1 MNLKAK
7 CGILLGTLM
16 LLTGLWAG
24 AQNQVRIT
32 GKVLDQNGQPVI
44 GSSVKQAGTTN
55 GVVTGSDG
63 SYTLTVPVGATI
75 EAESLGFEMKSAVV
89 TAGKTTYDFSLSEES
104 LELDDVVVVGYGTQR
119 KKLVTGSTINVTS
132 DQLERQSMTQVTGAL
147 YSSVPGVNIVQ
158 SSGQPWSE
166 YTITV
171 RGLNTTGSG
180 RSPLI
185 VIDGVA
191 GGDLRSLN
199 PDDVES
205 IDILKD
211 AASSAIYGARAS
223 AGVVLVTTKQGQKGR
238 VSVTYNGYIGIQQA
252 KTNGVHPVSA
262 SEYLDLVDRSFVDN
276 GTLQPGEH
284 YYNLDLLM
292 PVQKEWMEKGL
303 WNGTDWLKQGIN
315 KNAPTT
321 NHSVNINGGNDVI
334 RYALGISKSYT
345 EGTLGAPKHTF
356 FDRTTVRL
364 NTEVSLWRKNGRDI
378 LRFGENATLTLTQS
392 NGASVGGRGNTVG
405 QMLYYTPL
413 LPAYELDGKTLYTYE
428 SQTRDEWSIADGAY
442 NLSERA
448 LLEQTENRSYRLQG
462 NAYLTFTPHQDWT
475 IKSTVGFRWN
485 SSFGRTWTPKYR
497 VSGSSFQD
505 YDNVDQSGSMSSG
518 WTWENTVNWKHTFGD
533 HSIEA
538 LVGQSIEATGL
549 GLSLGGSRK
558 QTRMESWEA
567 ANLSSSDSEINSGMV
582 SISGGNTVP
591 YTELFSFF
599 TRANYSY
606 RDKYLLTLILRA
618 DGSSNFARGHRFG
631 YYPSVSAGWIA
642 TEESFMSGVK
652 SWMPYF
658 KLRASWGQNGNANIS
673 AFQYSANVSLAGV
686 YDFTPDG
693 SSISTGAYPSI
704 VPNPDL
710 KWETTEQT
718 DIGFDAKFIRNRLG
732 VTFDWYRKDTK
743 DWLIRAPVLGTYGTG
758 APMINGGSVR
768 NSGVELALTWNHR
781 VGDLNYNLSV
791 NGSYNKNKVLSINN
805 SEGIIHGSTNVL
817 AQNQSA
823 YNLQEARVGKPLG
836 YFTGIASKG
845 IFQSQAQID
854 EYNRNGYAFIDGYE
868 KAQPG
873 DVIWIDQNGDGLYD
887 KEDVVEIGNP
897 HPDFNL
903 GFSMSFNYKGFD
915 LSISGSGAFGQQV
928 VQSYRSFSDTPTHNY
943 TSNFVKRLWTGEG
956 STNSFPRFG
965 NGNSN
970 NFLCK
975 QFVGDIWCFDADYV
989 KIRNITIGYDFKRI
1003 IKKLPV
1009 NSLRL
1014 YFTGQNLI
1022 TITGYDGMDPEV
1034 GYGGGVSWSSGVD
1047 VGYYPAP
1054 KVYMAGISIKF

>member
-262 SEYLDLVDRSFVDN
+262 TEYLDLVDRSFIDN

-292 PVQKEWMEKGL
+292 PVQKPWIEKGQ

-392 NGASVGGRGNTVG
+392 NGASVG
-405 QMLYYTPL
+405 
-413 LPAYELDGKTLYTYE
+413 
-428 SQTRDEWSIADGAY
+428 
-442 NLSERA
+442 
-448 LLEQTENRSYRLQG
+448 
-462 NAYLTFTPHQDWT
+462 
-475 IKSTVGFRWN
+475 
-485 SSFGRTWTPKYR
+485 
-497 VSGSSFQD
+497 
-505 YDNVDQSGSMSSG
+505 
-518 WTWENTVNWKHTFGD
+518 
-533 HSIEA
+533 
-538 LVGQSIEATGL
+538 
-549 GLSLGGSRK
+549 
-558 QTRMESWEA
+558 
-567 ANLSSSDSEINSGMV
+567 
-582 SISGGNTVP
+582 
-591 YTELFSFF
+591 
-599 TRANYSY
+599 
-606 RDKYLLTLILRA
+606 
-618 DGSSNFARGHRFG
+618 
-631 YYPSVSAGWIA
+631 
-642 TEESFMSGVK
+642 
-652 SWMPYF
+652 
-658 KLRASWGQNGNANIS
+658 
-673 AFQYSANVSLAGV
+673 
-686 YDFTPDG
+686 
-693 SSISTGAYPSI
+693 
-704 VPNPDL
+704 
-710 KWETTEQT
+710 
-718 DIGFDAKFIRNRLG
+718 
-732 VTFDWYRKDTK
+732 
-743 DWLIRAPVLGTYGTG
+743 
-758 APMINGGSVR
+758 
-768 NSGVELALTWNHR
+768 
-781 VGDLNYNLSV
+781 
-791 NGSYNKNKVLSINN
+791 
-805 SEGIIHGSTNVL
+805 
-817 AQNQSA
+817 
-823 YNLQEARVGKPLG
+823 
-836 YFTGIASKG
+836 
-845 IFQSQAQID
+845 
-854 EYNRNGYAFIDGYE
+854 
-868 KAQPG
+868 
-873 DVIWIDQNGDGLYD
+873 
-887 KEDVVEIGNP
+887 
-897 HPDFNL
+897 
-903 GFSMSFNYKGFD
+903 
-915 LSISGSGAFGQQV
+915 
-928 VQSYRSFSDTPTHNY
+928 
-943 TSNFVKRLWTGEG
+943 
-956 STNSFPRFG
+956 
-965 NGNSN
+965 
-970 NFLCK
+970 
-975 QFVGDIWCFDADYV
+975 
-989 KIRNITIGYDFKRI
+989 
-1003 IKKLPV
+1003 
-1009 NSLRL
+1009 
-1014 YFTGQNLI
+1014 
-1022 TITGYDGMDPEV
+1022 
-1034 GYGGGVSWSSGVD
+1034 
-1047 VGYYPAP
+1047 
-1054 KVYMAGISIKF
+1054 